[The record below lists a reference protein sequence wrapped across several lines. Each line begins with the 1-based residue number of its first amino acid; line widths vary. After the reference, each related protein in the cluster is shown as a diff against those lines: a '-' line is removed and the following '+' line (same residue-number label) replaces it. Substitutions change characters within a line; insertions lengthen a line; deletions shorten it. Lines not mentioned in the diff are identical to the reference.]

1 MSHKALRQSSRIE
14 LKQTLTH
21 LRSQLREDAP
31 NFKAP
36 IQSSIEY
43 LNSQEAVQSLEADPY
58 WPKWNSPWWHM
69 TLLFEMGQTDLIPD
83 QILTI
88 FKSVSASH
96 YLDVFPLREEEIP
109 PGCDTTRN
117 IFCHC
122 ALGTALQ
129 IFESAG
135 YKADDI
141 VPWVRQWFARYQL
154 DDGGYNCDEAVYLKD
169 TPRSSIVSTLPMLET
184 LLSFGKERL
193 TAADLSILDKGAK
206 YLLARRLFK
215 SLSKQDAVIDE
226 QFLQLTF
233 PRFYDYDI
241 LRGLSFV
248 SSHAR
253 LLETSINWRDIVEV
267 FRLLESKVINDTLT
281 VERAFFA
288 DKTTLAKE
296 PDGEWR
302 RGNQASVFPLLLE
315 VGKVGFPSIFLTRKF
330 ATVVENLIG
339 LNERDLI
346 RFE

>member
-1 MSHKALRQSSRIE
+1 MSHKALQQSTSID

-31 NFKAP
+31 NVKASM
-36 IQSSIEY
+36 QSSIEY

-69 TLLFEMGQTDLIPD
+69 TLLFEMGQTNLIP
-83 QILTI
+83 QHILTI

-109 PGCDTTRN
+109 IGCDTTRN

-184 LLSFGKERL
+184 LLSFGKNRL
-193 TAADLSILDKGAK
+193 TADDLRILDKGAK

-215 SLSKQDAVIDE
+215 SLSKQDAVIDA

-241 LRGLSFV
+241 LRGLAFV
-248 SSHAR
+248 TSHAR
-253 LLETSINWRDIVEV
+253 LVETSVNWRDIEEA
-267 FRLLESKVINDTLT
+267 FKLLESKLTNGTLT

-288 DKTTLAKE
+288 DKTTLAKD
-296 PDGEWR
+296 PDGDWR
-302 RGNQASVFPLLLE
+302 RGKPASVFPLLLE
-315 VGKVGFPSIFLTRKF
+315 VGKVGSPSVFLTRKF
-330 ATVVENLIG
+330 SVVIEDLID
-339 LNERDLI
+339 LNARNLI